1 MTTGTAGTLS
11 AADDTDEELLLRT
24 QSGDR
29 DRAEAEDLVQDIFLK
44 LFAAKQGFE
53 PDKGGAR
60 TWIVQFIYRRAF
72 DRRAFLTRRHFY
84 AGNNPDNA
92 KSTGDEGP
100 AVNIMDRITSQL
112 AARRLVQAFHQ
123 LTEPQ
128 RTTVPTSASSWSS
141 PGIRNPVMGASTIP
155 VRPDGAGALQLVLI
169 YWHS

>member
-1 MTTGTAGTLS
+1 MTTGAAGTLS
-11 AADDTDEELLLRT
+11 AADDTDQELLLRT
-24 QSGDR
+24 QSDDR

-84 AGNNPDNA
+84 AGNNPGNA

-100 AVNIMDRITSQL
+100 
-112 AARRLVQAFHQ
+112 
-123 LTEPQ
+123 P
-128 RTTVPTSASSWSS
+128 
-141 PGIRNPVMGASTIP
+141 
-155 VRPDGAGALQLVLI
+155 
-169 YWHS
+169 